1 MWEWLSLGLPCQY
14 ESWRRIPSLLSE
26 QIRWST
32 IVLRTCYVASL
43 TLYLPLSQSNILTL
57 LRSKLFTSFNPGPA
71 KDFDSCSC
79 PSRVAPSQYLD
90 KKAQDDAID
99 ISVPVNQDMIQCQDK
114 SMPACGGNP
123 WSFCKMCRAYLCVK
137 AIANGE
143 KWLSHI
149 VKEHEID

>member
-1 MWEWLSLGLPCQY
+1 MALS
-14 ESWRRIPSLLSE
+14 
-26 QIRWST
+26 WST
-32 IVLRTCYVASL
+32 MSVWILKKDPFSPFWTDQVIHYSFENLLCGFTDPVSAFIIVQYPDSFK
-43 TLYLPLSQSNILTL
+43 
-57 LRSKLFTSFNPGPA
+57 SKLFTSFNPGPA